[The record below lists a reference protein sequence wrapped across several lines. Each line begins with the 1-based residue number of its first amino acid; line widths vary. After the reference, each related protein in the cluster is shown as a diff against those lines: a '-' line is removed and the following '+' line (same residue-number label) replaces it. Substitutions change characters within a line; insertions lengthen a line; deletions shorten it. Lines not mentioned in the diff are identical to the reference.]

1 MCLQLKKILIT
12 EVYRPTDIEY
22 EKKLNM
28 EEMSCGKR
36 RCVKTSERFPQ
47 ANPYTQTRV
56 SFLKMF
62 KKNGKCIEKYFY
74 V

>member
-1 MCLQLKKILIT
+1 M
-12 EVYRPTDIEY
+12 P
-22 EKKLNM
+22 NM

-62 KKNGKCIEKYFY
+62 EKNGKCIEKYVINKINFTKRTKPK
-74 V
+74 VQC